1 MPAKVYKEGDPTSQL
16 VHYHR
21 RHAEELDAKLKTEE
35 NEWERLD
42 MANALAAP
50 SAEEAAFENIARE
63 HLNEIITSLSPQEQ
77 RLVQLLMGTV
87 SLDQVAGE
95 LDIRAHAVLNR
106 VETVRRKLKA
116 FTRVAGIDDL
126 LQGRE

>member
-1 MPAKVYKEGDPTSQL
+1 
-16 VHYHR
+16 
-21 RHAEELDAKLKTEE
+21 
-35 NEWERLD
+35 